1 MWLRYEYIKKNF
13 GGIHS
18 HNVMYSNITAQ
29 KIARIC
35 VMCSVRA
42 SVCAR
47 AHQGTDAVRL
57 REERL
62 AEYAWGV

>member
-29 KIARIC
+29 KIVWARAC
-35 VMCSVRA
+35 A
-42 SVCAR
+42 CAR
-47 AHQGTDAVRL
+47 AHQGTGAVTR
-57 REERL
+57 REE
-62 AEYAWGV
+62 